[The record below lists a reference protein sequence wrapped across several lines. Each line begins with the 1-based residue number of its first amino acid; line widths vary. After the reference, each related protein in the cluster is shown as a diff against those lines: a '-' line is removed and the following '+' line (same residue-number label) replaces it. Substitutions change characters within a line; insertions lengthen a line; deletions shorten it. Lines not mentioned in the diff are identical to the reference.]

1 MLATKFATTYV
12 LIGRAGEVGS
22 AEYFVRKI
30 CVLFNDF
37 ENETMIS
44 DSDHILEL
52 NVVSFIYVMFI
63 CILKSEV
70 KLFNFLLW

>member
-1 MLATKFATTYV
+1 
-12 LIGRAGEVGS
+12 
-22 AEYFVRKI
+22 
-30 CVLFNDF
+30 
-37 ENETMIS
+37 MIS

-70 KLFNFLLW
+70 KLFNFLLWWKLLILLCNSTHFLL